1 MMNPEGGIIRAGVE
15 ITTRVTSDGE
25 MASSVDTNTSTG
37 TAEAT
42 TSALHHVLEGK
53 NVTAVGDEGGN
64 VLGAGVAGGEVVGD
78 VTAKATG
85 VQTVAIGAGVARRGR
100 VDGRGDG
107 AKADSHAAVITLSA
121 SRDLTSIGKW
131 ENKLLERSGLD
142 AAATVA
148 GGSNTGRSM
157 IDLLAVSTE
166 RSVAT
171 IKDRR
176 LLGVLSPTAP
186 VPILYFLVSLETKD
200 PNPYER
206 RTGWLPL

>member
-121 SRDLTSIGKW
+121 SRDLTSIGQVGKQT
-131 ENKLLERSGLD
+131 S
-142 AAATVA
+142 
-148 GGSNTGRSM
+148 
-157 IDLLAVSTE
+157 
-166 RSVAT
+166 
-171 IKDRR
+171 
-176 LLGVLSPTAP
+176 
-186 VPILYFLVSLETKD
+186 
-200 PNPYER
+200 
-206 RTGWLPL
+206 